1 VERVGTVAEQSEELR
16 FPAMHEPAHWGLRR
30 RVLNLL
36 DALHLAGPAV
46 RTYEL
51 ALAARSRF
59 ASRATATEDGLPL
72 PPASLRAQIGPRHAD
87 ADFFLSSGRQHAD
100 LVRDV
105 LREQGT
111 EVDDLAALLD
121 WGCGCGRVLRHWSG
135 LPRTRVV
142 GCDIN
147 PKMVE
152 WCEGHLDFA
161 EVSVSELEPPLPS
174 AGSTFD
180 LIYAFSVFTHLSE
193 ELQRKWIRECLRV
206 LRPGGYLL
214 ISTMGEYYLG
224 LQRLSESE
232 RRAFARGELVVL
244 YERSAGTSV
253 CSAYHPPEYVRTKL
267 ASDCEHVAF
276 RPAVEGGRHDI
287 HLLRKPARVAVTAE
301 HS

>member
-1 VERVGTVAEQSEELR
+1 
-16 FPAMHEPAHWGLRR
+16 MHEPAHWGLRR

-36 DALHLAGPAV
+36 DSLHLAGPAV
-46 RTYEL
+46 RAYER
-51 ALAARSRF
+51 ALAASSRVG
-59 ASRATATEDGLPL
+59 SRATATDDGLPL

-87 ADFFLSSGRQHAD
+87 AAFFLRSGRQHAE

-111 EVDDLAALLD
+111 EMDDLGTLLD
-121 WGCGCGRVLRHWSG
+121 WGCGCGRVLRQWSA

-152 WCEGHLDFA
+152 WCATHLEFA
-161 EVSVSELEPPLPS
+161 EVSVTGRDPPLPHPD
-174 AGSTFD
+174 STFD

-193 ELQRKWIRECLRV
+193 ELQHDWIRECLRV

-214 ISTMGEYYLG
+214 ISTMGQYYLG
-224 LQRLSESE
+224 LQRLSASE
-232 RRAFARGELVVL
+232 QQAFANGELVVL
-244 YERSAGTSV
+244 YERSAGTSL

-267 ASDCEHVAF
+267 AGDLEPVAF

-287 HLLRKPARVAVTAE
+287 HLLRKPARVAAAAE
-301 HS
+301 HP